1 MIGPGGEAKRRLPGG
16 ERLRTTEPWG
26 SFDAV
31 PGRLDA
37 PNGRFT
43 FSKRHF
49 KPVILNP
56 ATGAVV
62 SG

>member
-1 MIGPGGEAKRRLPGG
+1 L
-16 ERLRTTEPWG
+16 
-26 SFDAV
+26 FDAR

-43 FSKRHF
+43 FSGPYV
-49 KPVILNP
+49 KPVMLNP